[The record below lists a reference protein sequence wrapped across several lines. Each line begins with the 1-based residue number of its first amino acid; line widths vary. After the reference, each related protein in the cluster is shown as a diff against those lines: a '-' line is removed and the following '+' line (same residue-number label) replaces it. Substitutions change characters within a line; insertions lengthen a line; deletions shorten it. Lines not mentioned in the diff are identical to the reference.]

1 MKFLVVVV
9 VYLLDFFPYMHQ
21 TLIRDGGRNDG
32 MVKVLCYFIP
42 IPQMSDSFVFLVVV
56 IFRFFYL
63 FW

>member
-1 MKFLVVVV
+1 MKFLGVVV

-32 MVKVLCYFIP
+32 MVKVLCYFVP
-42 IPQMSDSFVFLVVV
+42 IPQMSDSFVFLVV
-56 IFRFFYL
+56 IFSFFYL